1 LCEKKEIRAVMEI
14 AELHQRLLAAGCRPR
29 SLVFPRRGGRL
40 HAMPT
45 SCGVQEGRPPDYD
58 WNGMNRGR
66 AEFVVF
72 QYTLDGNGLL
82 EWEGREIPVPPGSA
96 MLVRIPHPHRY
107 RAQPEAG
114 FWQFLYLCATGRDVL
129 RAAALV
135 HEHSG
140 PVLPLAPDGPVLTLA
155 TELVETACAGRLTS
169 PFRASALAYSLF
181 MALLD
186 ETLAGG
192 DPPRRRLTD
201 PAVRHCREHLGDRI
215 TVAALARLC
224 GLSQW
229 HFSRLF
235 KAEQG
240 LTPAA
245 FLQVERVRE
254 AVRLLQDTDAPLKTI
269 ADQCGF
275 LDANYLGKVF
285 LHHMGTTPAAFR
297 RSGV

>member
-1 LCEKKEIRAVMEI
+1 MENRAVSSI
-14 AELHQRLLAAGCRPR
+14 GELRQRLLSDSYRQR

-45 SCGVQEGRPPDYD
+45 SCGVQEARPPDYD

-72 QYTLDGNGLL
+72 QYTLDGCGQLD
-82 EWEGREIPVPPGSA
+82 WEGREIPVPPGSA

-107 RAQPEAG
+107 RVLPEAG

-129 RAAALV
+129 HATALL

-140 PVLPLAPDGPVLTLA
+140 PILPLSPDGSALTLA
-155 TELVETACAGRLTS
+155 TELFETACADRLTS
-169 PFRASALAYSLF
+169 PFRASALVYSLF

-192 DPPRRRLTD
+192 AETPQRHLTA
-201 PAVRHCREHLGDRI
+201 PAVRHCREHLADRI
-215 TVAALARLC
+215 TVGTLAHLC

-240 LTPAA
+240 LSPAA

-254 AVRLLQDTDAPLKTI
+254 AVRLLQDTDAPLKAI

-275 LDANYLGKVF
+275 LDANYLAKVF
-285 LHHMGTTPAAFR
+285 QHHMGTTPAAFR